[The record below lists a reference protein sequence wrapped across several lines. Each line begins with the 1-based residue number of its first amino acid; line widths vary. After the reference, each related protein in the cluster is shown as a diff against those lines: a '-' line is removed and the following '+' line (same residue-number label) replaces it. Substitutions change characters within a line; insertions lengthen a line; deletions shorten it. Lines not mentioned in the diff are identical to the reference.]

1 MDDLIRLL
9 IANKRIVNNK
19 KNNLELTK
27 EEAHYLNKVM
37 RIKTGKEI
45 FVTNGEGLLWKAKK
59 VTKDFIEIRE
69 LHKPYLL
76 NKQDTL
82 LLGIAVVIPKN
93 GFEDIVRMCTEIGID
108 FIQPLFSERQIN
120 KNSNFSRKLSRW
132 DTIIKES
139 VEQSERLWKPSI
151 LNGIDIINWIKERD
165 NKDTISISVTR
176 DDSFDYLNK
185 WLIKQHEV
193 LDKKSG
199 LFWNVIGPEG
209 GWSSREIEFFIKNKI
224 PLVKLSN
231 NILRTS
237 TATINASSILNQWR
251 NDLNWRNK

>member
-1 MDDLIRLL
+1 MEDLIRLL

-27 EEAHYLNKVM
+27 EEAHYLNNVM

-59 VTKDFIEIRE
+59 VTKDFIEISE
-69 LHKPYLL
+69 LDKPYLI

-93 GFEDIVRMCTEIGID
+93 GFEDILRMCTEIGID
-108 FIQPLFSERQIN
+108 FIQPLFSERQIYN
-120 KNSNFSRKLSRW
+120 NLNLSRKFSRW

-151 LNGIDIINWIKERD
+151 LNGIDIINWIEEKD
-165 NKDTISISVTR
+165 NQDTFSISVTR

-185 WLIKQHEV
+185 WLKKQHEV
-193 LDKKSG
+193 LDKKNG
-199 LFWNVIGPEG
+199 VLWNVIGPEG

-237 TATINASSILNQWR
+237 TATVKASSILNQWR
-251 NDLNWRNK
+251 NDLKLEN

>member
-1 MDDLIRLL
+1 MEDLIRLL

-27 EEAHYLNKVM
+27 EEAHYLNNVM

-59 VTKDFIEIRE
+59 VTKDFIEISE
-69 LHKPYLL
+69 LDKPYLL

-93 GFEDIVRMCTEIGID
+93 GFEDILRMCTEIGID
-108 FIQPLFSERQIN
+108 FIQPLFSERQIYN
-120 KNSNFSRKLSRW
+120 NLNLSRKFSRW

-165 NKDTISISVTR
+165 NQDTFSISVTR
-176 DDSFDYLNK
+176 DDSFDYL
-185 WLIKQHEV
+185 
-193 LDKKSG
+193 
-199 LFWNVIGPEG
+199 
-209 GWSSREIEFFIKNKI
+209 
-224 PLVKLSN
+224 
-231 NILRTS
+231 
-237 TATINASSILNQWR
+237 ING
-251 NDLNWRNK
+251 

>member
-1 MDDLIRLL
+1 MEDLIRLL

-27 EEAHYLNKVM
+27 EEAHYLNNVM

-59 VTKDFIEIRE
+59 VTKDFIEIIRLE
-69 LHKPYLL
+69 KPYLF
-76 NKQDTL
+76 KKKDTF

-93 GFEDIVRMCTEIGID
+93 GFEDILRMCTEIGID

-120 KNSNFSRKLSRW
+120 KNLNFSRKLSRW
-132 DTIIKES
+132 NTIIKES

-151 LNGIDIINWIKERD
+151 LNGIDIINWIEEKD
-165 NKDTISISVTR
+165 NQDTFSISVTR

-185 WLIKQHEV
+185 WLKKQHEV
-193 LDKKSG
+193 LDKKNG
-199 LFWNVIGPEG
+199 VLWNC
-209 GWSSREIEFFIKNKI
+209 
-224 PLVKLSN
+224 LLY
-231 NILRTS
+231 TS
-237 TATINASSILNQWR
+237 PSPR
-251 NDLNWRNK
+251 D

>member
-1 MDDLIRLL
+1 MEDLIRLL
-9 IANKRIVNNK
+9 IANKRILNNK

-27 EEAHYLNKVM
+27 EEAHYLNNVM

-45 FVTNGEGLLWKAKK
+45 LVTNGEGLLWKAKK
-59 VTKDFIEIRE
+59 VTKNFIEISE
-69 LHKPYLL
+69 LDKPYLL
-76 NKQDTL
+76 NKQDNV

-93 GFEDIVRMCTEIGID
+93 GFEDILRMCTEIGID

-120 KNSNFSRKLSRW
+120 KNLNLSRKFSRW

-151 LNGIDIINWIKERD
+151 LNGIDIINWIEERD
-165 NKDTISISVTR
+165 NQDTFSISVTR
-176 DDSFDYLNK
+176 NDSFDYLNK
-185 WLIKQHEV
+185 WLKKQHEV
-193 LDKKSG
+193 LDKKNG
-199 LFWNVIGPEG
+199 VLWNVIGPEG

-237 TATINASSILNQWR
+237 TATVKASSILNQWR
-251 NDLNWRNK
+251 NDLKLDN

>member
-1 MDDLIRLL
+1 MEDLIRLL

-27 EEAHYLNKVM
+27 EEAHYLNNVM

-59 VTKDFIEIRE
+59 VTKDFIEISE
-69 LHKPYLL
+69 LDKPYLL

-93 GFEDIVRMCTEIGID
+93 GFEDILRMCTEIGID

-120 KNSNFSRKLSRW
+120 KNFYRKLSRW

-165 NKDTISISVTR
+165 NQDTISISVTR

-185 WLIKQHEV
+185 WLNKQHEV
-193 LDKKSG
+193 MNKKSG
-199 LFWNVIGPEG
+199 VFWNVIGPEG
-209 GWSSREIEFFIKNKI
+209 GWSSTEIEFFIKNKI

-237 TATINASSILNQWR
+237 TATVNASSILNQWR
-251 NDLNWRNK
+251 NDLNRRII